1 MGSYLRE
8 LRQQRGLSLD
18 EMARSTRVASRY
30 LEALEND
37 DFRAL
42 PAPVFTRGF
51 IRAYCQV
58 LRESPDEAL
67 RRFGAGTGGAVAA
80 PGPAATASTV
90 AEAIPSL
97 TTTAAPTRSDARGRG
112 PILVSFVLLV
122 VLGVALFAVT
132 LALQKGRERGGDRR
146 MAGASAPPAVT
157 DPAPLEPVEVQ
168 GPVRPAPSP
177 AETRPAPSAASEAR
191 PRPAVTP
198 SPATGASPGPSLVG
212 AVGATH
218 RLVARTSE
226 LTWIRVRTEDG
237 RMTEE
242 NVPPGQIREWVSNGR
257 FTLTVGNA
265 GGVAL
270 ELNGRALPPLG
281 ASGEVIERLVLPA
294 DPR

>member
-1 MGSYLRE
+1 MSPVGSYLRE

-18 EMARSTRVASRY
+18 EMARSTRVALRY

-58 LRESPDEAL
+58 LKTSPDEAL
-67 RRFGAGTGGAVAA
+67 ARFGGGDGPAVAT
-80 PGPAATASTV
+80 PTPV
-90 AEAIPSL
+90 AHGAPSL
-97 TTTAAPTRSDARGRG
+97 TPAPSPPRNDVRGRG

-122 VLGVALFAVT
+122 VFGVALFTVT

-146 MAGASAPPAVT
+146 MAGAGAPPAVT
-157 DPAPLEPVEVQ
+157 DSAPLDPAEESAPARPV
-168 GPVRPAPSP
+168 PPPA
-177 AETRPAPSAASEAR
+177 AETRPVR
-191 PRPAVTP
+191 PPATP
-198 SPATGASPGPSLVG
+198 PPATGAGPGPSLVG
-212 AVGATH
+212 AVNAPH
-218 RLVARTSE
+218 RLVARTLE

-242 NVPPGQIREWVSNGR
+242 NVPPGQVREWVSNGR
-257 FTLTVGNA
+257 FILTVGNA

-294 DPR
+294 ETR